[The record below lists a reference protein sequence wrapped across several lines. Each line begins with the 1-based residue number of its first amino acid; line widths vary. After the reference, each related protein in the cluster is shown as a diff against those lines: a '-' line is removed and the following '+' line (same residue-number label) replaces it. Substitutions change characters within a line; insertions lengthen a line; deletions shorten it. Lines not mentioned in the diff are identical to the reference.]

1 MATGQ
6 LVYVSEAVSPVT
18 DAVLTQIGKTG
29 QANNTPLGITGLLI
43 HSQNSFVQILEGELF
58 TIVDR
63 FDHLRHDPRHNNV
76 SIVMIEPA
84 ASRMFKDKS
93 LAILS
98 LSSAPPEERVRVQ
111 GLVARWRKAI
121 DLGERPDPN
130 EPLALFR
137 HARGLLTSLG
147 EFKAA

>member
-1 MATGQ
+1 MAMGQ
-6 LVYVSEAVSPVT
+6 LVYVSEAVNPVT

-43 HSQNSFVQILEGELF
+43 HLQNKYVQILEGELF

-63 FDHLRHDPRHNNV
+63 FDHLRHDPRHKDV
-76 SIVMIEPA
+76 AIVMIEPA

-98 LSSAPPEERVRVQ
+98 LNAAPPEERSRLE

-121 DLGERPDPN
+121 DQGERPDPN

-147 EFKAA
+147 EFKAS